1 MRCVEFETRLNELL
15 DGRASPAVDAALS
28 AHARRCPSCAEML
41 AGYEA
46 LLDGVASL
54 PPVAMTAAASG
65 ALAPHVVAAIKTQS
79 SEARSFGG
87 GSVEIMPLAAIA
99 VDSVAAEATVA
110 EAAGSE
116 AAGSEAATCEPFRAQ
131 RALDVAAHRPAS
143 VAKNRAAAWGM
154 AGVILAAAAA
164 ILIAVFPQFQR
175 DAAPETP
182 DTAAPV
188 LVEKQPQPS
197 VGTPST
203 SIAWTDD
210 ELEPIAWV
218 GYHVADGLKP
228 VTSSMVSYLRELRKR
243 PLFRSDDVNGRSSF
257 LPPRDAQELTA

>member
-1 MRCVEFETRLNELL
+1 
-15 DGRASPAVDAALS
+15 
-28 AHARRCPSCAEML
+28 ML
-41 AGYEA
+41 AGHEA
-46 LLDGVASL
+46 LLEGVAGL
-54 PPVAMTAAASG
+54 PAVAMTAAARG
-65 ALAPHVVAAIKTQS
+65 ALAPRVVATVK
-79 SEARSFGG
+79 SESRDARSFEGTAEGG
-87 GSVEIMPLAAIA
+87 TFNGVPLAALA
-99 VDSVAAEATVA
+99 STAPTSEAT
-110 EAAGSE
+110 S
-116 AAGSEAATCEPFRAQ
+116 CEPFRAQ

-175 DAAPETP
+175 DATPETP

-197 VGTPST
+197 VDVQPT
-203 SIAWTDD
+203 SIARSNDD
-210 ELEPIAWV
+210 LEPIAWV

-243 PLFRSDDVNGRSSF
+243 PLFRSDVNDRSSF
-257 LPPRDAQELTA
+257 LPPRDAHELAA